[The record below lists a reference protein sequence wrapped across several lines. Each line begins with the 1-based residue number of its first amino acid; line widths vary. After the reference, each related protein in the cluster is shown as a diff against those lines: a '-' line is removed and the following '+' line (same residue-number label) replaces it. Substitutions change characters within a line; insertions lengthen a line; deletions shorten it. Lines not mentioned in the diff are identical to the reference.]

1 MSSTSAIST
10 STLNN
15 NPKPTT
21 RRWPKVSHLLPNPKQ
36 KRPKLLDITL
46 LHRRTQSLTLDDP
59 HKIYQS
65 LQSNDSRLKLQGT
78 RIKAP
83 KLITLSSTGELVESE
98 KPSSEDAPPPGF
110 VLGGDVKLFGTR
122 LAGRLYTFVGE
133 AGKASDVKEIIKL
146 GEKLLLKD
154 VLSCLHGSAFGDVGL
169 VRPGFTFRAG
179 DSALGTLPGL
189 HFDAEVVF
197 DNDSGLKSAR
207 ETLSKVFGVKVGSLR
222 VSGHLGEKRE
232 WNKALK
238 PENFSLKGVFV
249 GVDSKLGKLVR
260 VASVGVELAGV
271 RREGSLGRR
280 AKYECT
286 VGFYGSAE
294 LEIPGSV
301 VPLVVE
307 YGLKE
312 VQGMYE
318 FKLTKGGNE
327 WVNVVGFK
335 GLKVCFHTAL
345 WIRVCTDII
354 LE

>member
-1 MSSTSAIST
+1 MSSTSNIST

-21 RRWPKVSHLLPNPKQ
+21 HRWSRVSHLLPNQ
-36 KRPKLLDITL
+36 KDKRSKLLDIAL
-46 LHRRTQSLTLDDP
+46 FHRRTKALTPDDP

-65 LQSNDSRLKLQGT
+65 LQSNDTRLKLQGT
-78 RIKAP
+78 RIKSP
-83 KLITLSSTGELVESE
+83 KLITLNSTGELVESE
-98 KPSSEDAPPPGF
+98 KPSSEDAPPSGF
-110 VLGGDVKLFGTR
+110 VLGGDIKLFGTR
-122 LAGRLYTFVGE
+122 LAGKLYTFVGE
-133 AGKASDVKEIIKL
+133 VGKASDVKEIIKL
-146 GEKLLLKD
+146 GEKLLLKQ
-154 VLSCLHGSAFGDVGL
+154 VLSCLHGSVFGDVGL

-197 DNDSGLKSAR
+197 DNDLGLKSAR
-207 ETLSKVFGVKVGSLR
+207 ETLSKVFGVQGGSLR

-232 WNKALK
+232 WNRTLK
-238 PENFSLKGVFV
+238 PEKFSLKGTFV

-260 VASVGVELAGV
+260 VTSVGVELACV
-271 RREGSLGRR
+271 RVEGSLGRR
-280 AKYECT
+280 TKYECT
-286 VGFYGSAE
+286 AGFQGSAE

-312 VQGMYE
+312 VQGIYE
-318 FKLTKGGNE
+318 FQLTKGGNE

-335 GLKVCFHTAL
+335 GLKVCFHTAFVDTSSVL
-345 WIRVCTDII
+345 I
-354 LE
+354 